1 MSQDTLPFSVE
12 RSDNG
17 PKFMAEAVREWINP
31 CGAKTV
37 HIDRSNGIDH
47 RLPMPARAFP
57 GISGSPSGAPCAH
70 SRPEKATGSIGCL
83 GLNGIE
89 RVAPYALRS
98 GFHHP
103 GTIK

>member
-47 RLPMPARAFP
+47 RLPMPA
-57 GISGSPSGAPCAH
+57 
-70 SRPEKATGSIGCL
+70 
-83 GLNGIE
+83 
-89 RVAPYALRS
+89 
-98 GFHHP
+98 
-103 GTIK
+103 